1 MKTYREG
8 KFLLKD
14 STKSKRRLDF
24 AYVGEIIDEVQ
35 FQDEL
40 QSEWGLCCACTKRND
55 FLYCDGRQ
63 QYGVPAHL
71 LTEMR

>member
-40 QSEWGLCCACTKRND
+40 QSE
-55 FLYCDGRQ
+55 
-63 QYGVPAHL
+63 
-71 LTEMR
+71 